1 MLREYGV
8 YASDEEVGWLI
19 DRYDKNKDGRI
30 SYSEF
35 VDEILPKSP
44 SRK

>member
-1 MLREYGV
+1 MQNHGFTATEG
-8 YASDEEVGWLI
+8 EITWLI

-35 VDEILPKSP
+35 IEEVTPKSP
-44 SRK
+44 LK